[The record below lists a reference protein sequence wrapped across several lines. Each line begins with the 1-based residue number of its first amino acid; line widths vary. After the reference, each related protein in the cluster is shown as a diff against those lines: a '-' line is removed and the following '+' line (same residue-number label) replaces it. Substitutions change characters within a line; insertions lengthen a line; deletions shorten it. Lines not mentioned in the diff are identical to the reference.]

1 MNSCSHQSAV
11 EQHTRARTTE
21 LVEPRLPGA
30 RDLFRVVRAT
40 DALFGVG
47 VCEQTYV
54 VVNLPVLRVEA
65 SERDRHLKPRA
76 DWTEDGAVCD
86 DDVDAAALHVFENGR
101 ARREAHGHEAHARQ
115 C

>member
-11 EQHTRARTTE
+11 EKHARARAPK
-21 LVEPRLPGA
+21 LVEARLPRA
-30 RDLFRVVRAT
+30 RDLFRVVRAA

-47 VCEQTYV
+47 VCEQAYV

-86 DDVDAAALHVFENGR
+86 DDVDAAALHVFEDRR
-101 ARREAHGHEAHARQ
+101 ARREA
-115 C
+115 